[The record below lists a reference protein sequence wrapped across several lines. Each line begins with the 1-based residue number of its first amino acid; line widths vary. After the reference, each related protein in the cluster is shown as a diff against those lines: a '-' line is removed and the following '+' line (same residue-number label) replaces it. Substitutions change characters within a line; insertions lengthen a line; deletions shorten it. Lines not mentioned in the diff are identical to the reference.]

1 MTPERSTRLAEL
13 IGRHETEL
21 LTDWLRV
28 QQDSIARRRD
38 LISDQELQAQSRE
51 FLALLTTAL
60 QQGGTTEVRLEG
72 CWNGEQR
79 WARNRTALASDLSDV
94 RLTVTRE

>member
-21 LTDWLRV
+21 LTEWLRV
-28 QQDSIARRRD
+28 QQDGIARRRD

-60 QQGGTTEVRLEG
+60 QQGGTTRAGRLDVVVVDDWRAERCRELFHKNSLMRG
-72 CWNGEQR
+72 P
-79 WARNRTALASDLSDV
+79 AS
-94 RLTVTRE
+94 